1 MDWNLVKV
9 GQHRSSMQP
18 SWACR
23 WKKSGTRELIS
34 FQFHQT
40 VKLLYFKMKLLL
52 FMLVEKEP
60 NKSNSWPR
68 SPNDQECPRISFWPI
83 NWDLTNRGLLDNAI
97 WFVQKWPFAKNSF
110 MLVFVISTRNTIHM
124 IRTIV
129 WSKDYLTNHLIST
142 WRIQTSYIAKWS
154 IITIQNGL
162 LEKLNWPRFGLTRP
176 TDFNNIS
183 SVIYIQFNF
192 IFKMGPHFAE
202 EDELNP
208 DTVVNNKEFF

>member
-60 NKSNSWPR
+60 NKSNLWPR
-68 SPNDQECPRISFWPI
+68 SPNDQGCPRISSWPI
-83 NWDLTNRGLLDNAI
+83 IINWGLIISLLQHAI
-97 WFVQKWPFAKNSF
+97 WFVQKWPYAKSSF
-110 MLVFVISTRNTIHM
+110 MLVFVISTQNTIHM

-129 WSKDYLTNHLIST
+129 WSKDYLTNHWI
-142 WRIQTSYIAKWS
+142 
-154 IITIQNGL
+154 
-162 LEKLNWPRFGLTRP
+162 
-176 TDFNNIS
+176 
-183 SVIYIQFNF
+183 
-192 IFKMGPHFAE
+192 
-202 EDELNP
+202 
-208 DTVVNNKEFF
+208 